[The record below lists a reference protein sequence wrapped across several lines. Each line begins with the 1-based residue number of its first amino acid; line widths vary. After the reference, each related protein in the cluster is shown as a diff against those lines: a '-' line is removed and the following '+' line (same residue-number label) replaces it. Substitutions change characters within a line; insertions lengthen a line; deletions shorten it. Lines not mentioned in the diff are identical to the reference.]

1 MSEQQ
6 KKEYIRS
13 KAIGRRNEAIRIKKT
28 VNVVCSTEICSNRII
43 IEVRRYGIAG
53 CDSSAGITVSNVAA
67 LDGKVFWRRVND

>member
-13 KAIGRRNEAIRIKKT
+13 KAIGRRNEAIRIRKT
-28 VNVVCSTEICSNRII
+28 VSVVCSTEICSNRII

-53 CDSSAGITVSNVAA
+53 CDRFTRITVSNIGAFGRKA
-67 LDGKVFWRRVND
+67 FWRRVND